1 MLSRRATVQPRFQP
15 RGASLALAFEESK
28 LSSTLDRAGGAPAQP
43 GAAPVEGSSARG
55 TSERHRGT
63 IVCGV
68 TDIGGADAAVDVAVE
83 LRARLGLRLVLVAIG
98 DGILDE
104 AGQPVESVTTN
115 AAREGA
121 RRLLQRLLYE
131 SAPSANVECR
141 LEVGAPATQLARVA
155 REERADLVVVGSTRS
170 KLFRGCVRVDSVD
183 ELRMA
188 SPCPVV
194 VVPSRPR

>member
-1 MLSRRATVQPRFQP
+1 MLSRRATDRPRFQL
-15 RGASLALAFEESK
+15 RGTGVALAFEESTAGA
-28 LSSTLDRAGGAPAQP
+28 LGDRTRAPSQRVAVPADASSDRAL
-43 GAAPVEGSSARG
+43 VEP
-55 TSERHRGT
+55 RHGT
-63 IVCGV
+63 IVCGI
-68 TDIGGADAAVDVAVE
+68 TDIDGADAAVDVAAE
-83 LRARLGLRLVLVAIG
+83 LRARLDLRLVLVAIG

-104 AGQPVESVTTN
+104 AGQPLESVTTN

-121 RRLLQRLLYE
+121 RRLLQRLVSE
-131 SAPSANVECR
+131 SAPSADVECR
-141 LEVGAPATQLARVA
+141 LEVGDPATELARVA

-170 KLFRGCVRVDSVD
+170 KLFRGRIRVDALD